1 MHTLHS
7 LRGRLLGLLLI
18 GLLGAACSGDVTGS
32 GDKEAARE
40 IRQSVFSET
49 VDVEIDVHDGG
60 DGGRQVELTFT
71 GSSAEPLGIDAVMP
85 ADTVRQHL
93 NARAE
98 TVARRLKRQY
108 ARVDQVEQ
116 LEIAFVEKA
125 SLGETSVTVGPTFT
139 FTRQELAD
147 L

>member
-1 MHTLHS
+1 MHTLPS
-7 LRGRLLGLLLI
+7 LKGRLLGLLLI

-40 IRQSVFSET
+40 VRQSVFSET
-49 VDVEIDVHDGG
+49 VDVEVDVHDGG